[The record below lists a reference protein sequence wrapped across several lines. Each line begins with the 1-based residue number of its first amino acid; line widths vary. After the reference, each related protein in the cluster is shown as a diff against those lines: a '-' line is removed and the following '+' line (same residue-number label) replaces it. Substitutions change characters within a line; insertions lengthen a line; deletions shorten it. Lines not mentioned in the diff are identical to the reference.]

1 MIKTPEDMIKIFD
14 KTPLGDWSGGYYIV
28 LRIFSGK
35 EDQNIILKNCLKLL
49 ADKALKQQYLR
60 EVFIILY
67 NLDLTSVK
75 KELKEILSKDYNS
88 DAKLQLLHSIC
99 NESDIELW
107 NSIFYELKDKRSIS
121 IKYFINYFWDETLK
135 LIPLIDEFEYD
146 ELAFYIRLINHL
158 DSLDFVNLQQKII
171 DLQELEVSTQIR
183 KTISN
188 VIEEIYDKYDFY

>member
-1 MIKTPEDMIKIFD
+1 MIKTPEDMIKIFG

-60 EVFIILY
+60 EVLIILY
-67 NLDLTSVK
+67 KLDLTSVK
-75 KELKEILSKDYNS
+75 KELKEILSKDYDS
-88 DAKLQLLHSIC
+88 DIKLQLLQSISD
-99 NESDIELW
+99 ELDIELW
-107 NSIFYELKDKRSIS
+107 NSIFYKLKDKRSIS
-121 IKYFINYFWDETLK
+121 IKYFINYFWDKALK
-135 LIPLIDEFEYD
+135 LIPLIDEFEYN

-171 DLQELEVSTQIR
+171 DLQELEVSSQVR